1 MHHPVFQLCKFSA
14 VPACSGTDKVS
25 GDTLELVY
33 LGALAV
39 RTFFKV
45 LVGILESTVHAA
57 VAVVVD

>member
-1 MHHPVFQLCKFSA
+1 MHHPVFQFRKLSA

-45 LVGILESTVHAA
+45 LVSILEAAVHAA
-57 VAVVVD
+57 VTVVVD